1 MTSEES
7 SPKAPGL
14 ILAMGGAEER
24 LQIVLGKPEGDS
36 YRMLASR
43 EWNVPGESNR
53 FLTPGLKDMLDSF
66 GLSMSDIDRVACVRG
81 PGSFTGLRLVLAAA
95 EGLAAGCGAK
105 LAGIDHLRYLASG
118 PAQITNGILHVV
130 TYARRGIVYIQSFN
144 VPSMREAQPL
154 TYLPVEEAVERIK
167 AISDTAMIMGSG
179 LRKNIDYFQNL
190 AETNQGFTLLPK
202 AWDTPSPEVLL
213 EAAVAADYSEDS
225 IEPCY
230 VRASDAED
238 NLPFIAKKRGLDPE
252 KAKQRLKELQQS

>member
-1 MTSEES
+1 MTSVDS

-14 ILAMGGAEER
+14 ILALGGAEER
-24 LQIVLGKPEGDS
+24 LQLVLGKPEGDS
-36 YRMLASR
+36 YLMLASR
-43 EWNVPGESNR
+43 EWTVPGESIR
-53 FLTPGLKDMLDSF
+53 FLTPGLQEVLNSF
-66 GLSMSDIDRVACVRG
+66 NLTMGNIDRIACVRG

-130 TYARRGIVYIQSFN
+130 TYARRGIVYFQTFN
-144 VPSMREAQPL
+144 VPSLREAHPL
-154 TYLPVEEAVERIK
+154 TYLPVKEACERIES
-167 AISDTAMIMGSG
+167 ISDTAMIMGSG
-179 LRKNIDYFQNL
+179 LRKNIDVFKEL
-190 AETNQGFTLLPK
+190 AQANPGYTLFPK

-213 EAAVAADYSEDS
+213 EAALAADYSDES

-252 KAKQRLKELQQS
+252 KAKQRLEELQKA